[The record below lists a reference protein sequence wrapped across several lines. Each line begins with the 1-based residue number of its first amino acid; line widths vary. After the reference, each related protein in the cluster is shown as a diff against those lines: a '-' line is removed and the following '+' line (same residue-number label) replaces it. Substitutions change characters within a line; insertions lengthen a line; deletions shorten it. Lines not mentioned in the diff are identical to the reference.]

1 MFGRATIGV
10 EKNRNSPSANITRM
24 PKKMVT
30 ASSRRYPDCTRRS
43 RSDPI
48 SLGDRG
54 TFSPTRFIKPMSDW
68 RRGLFSASWSSL
80 RVSSSRRR
88 SIATA
93 LPGIITSAIAVMISD
108 PKTKARRGRTIDTLH
123 LDLDDLLDP
132 YEPDGLHDD
141 RGHEHHLPHAFAEEH
156 VHVFGIDERECNRED
171 GRQGKQH
178 VARQPSMRRVDAHLA
193 QDLEP
198 FPDDVR

>member
-1 MFGRATIGV
+1 M
-10 EKNRNSPSANITRM
+10 KSPSANSTRT

-30 ASSRRYPDCTRRS
+30 ASSRRYPACTRRS

-48 SLGDRG
+48 SFGDRG
-54 TFSPTRFIKPMSDW
+54 TFSPIRLNTAMSDW
-68 RRGLFSASWSSL
+68 SRGFFSASGSSL

-93 LPGIITSAIAVMISD
+93 LPGIITSATAVMISD

-132 YEPDGLHDD
+132 YEPDELHAD
-141 RGHEHHLPHAFAEEH
+141 RDHEHHLPHALAEQH
-156 VHVFGIDERECNRED
+156 VHVFGIDERECNGED
-171 GRQGKQH
+171 GRQREQH
-178 VARQPSMRRVDAHLA
+178 VAR
-193 QDLEP
+193 
-198 FPDDVR
+198 